1 MLTRPVLSCPPPPVR
16 PPSDVDKVDRIMDDI
31 EDAMARKNEVTD
43 AITRQLGPVYDEVGA
58 RRLSRQKR
66 KGGRHRG

>member
-1 MLTRPVLSCPPPPVR
+1 
-16 PPSDVDKVDRIMDDI
+16 MDDI